1 MKRFVFP
8 LAVALC
14 FLVLVSDHAAV
25 SAKDTWI
32 SVRTKNFYL
41 IGSASEGDV
50 RKVALKLEQFRE
62 AFIQLFPG
70 MKFNTPVPTTVVV
83 FKNRSAYLP
92 FGPPNTAG
100 YFQAGPDVNY
110 IALSTER
117 SGPARSGLDGVFNI
131 IFHEYIHLLV
141 DNTLKN
147 SPLWL
152 NEGLAEYYSTFKIS
166 DDRNYELGIEPG
178 SHLLF
183 LSRNEMLPLKT
194 LFAVDHNSPYYN
206 EKSKKSVFYAQ
217 SWALVH
223 YLLIGR
229 DGGGKQLTTFLN
241 MLANGDLIEA
251 AFPKAFATT
260 FEAMQ
265 KELANYV
272 RQDRYKIVKG
282 QFNAKLELDTM
293 TEAQRLTE
301 AEAQAY
307 LGDLLLHSNR
317 PEAVT
322 YLERALQLDP
332 NVGMAHA
339 SLGMLR
345 FREGK
350 TEEARASLERAIK
363 ANSQHYLAH
372 YYYAYALSRQRPGD
386 TSGSLTPEQAAKIR
400 EHLKRAIQLRPDFPE
415 TYTLLAFVSL
425 ISSTQIEESI
435 ATIKR
440 VLAESPGRIG
450 FVFMLGQL
458 YMHKSD
464 YKAARPLLEQVAKSS
479 EPESQ
484 HAARLLDQ
492 MSRIEQTAAKYG
504 DPQTRTRGSRSTAT
518 PAGPEVVASETQT
531 VDPSDPSAELR
542 EVLRKPAAG
551 ETRIMAKLVRIDC
564 ERKSIFFVF
573 QTPSGLLRL
582 RTNSFD
588 DIEIRTFTADVMGE
602 IACGQRKPVNIVVI
616 CYIPNADK
624 RLKID
629 GALKSVEFVPADF
642 KLKPD
647 KQ

>member
-14 FLVLVSDHAAV
+14 LLALVPQQSTV

-32 SVRTKNFYL
+32 GVRTKNFYL
-41 IGSASEGDV
+41 VGSANEGDV
-50 RKVALKLEQFRE
+50 RKVAVKLEQFRE
-62 AFIQLFPG
+62 AFIQLFPR

-83 FKNRSAYLP
+83 FKNKSAYTP

-100 YFQAGPDVNY
+100 YFQGGPDVNY

-117 SGPARSGLDGVFNI
+117 YGPSGPGLDGVFNI

-141 DNTLKN
+141 DNTFKN

-166 DDRNYELGIEPG
+166 DDQKVEIGIEPG
-178 SHLLF
+178 NHLLF
-183 LSRNEMLPLKT
+183 LSRNAMLPLQT
-194 LFAVDHNSPYYN
+194 LLAVDHNSPYYN

-217 SWALVH
+217 SWALMH
-223 YLLIGR
+223 YLLIGKV
-229 DGGGKQLTTFLN
+229 GGGKQLTTFLN
-241 MLANGDLIEA
+241 LIANNVPVET
-251 AFPKAFATT
+251 AFPQAFETT
-260 FEAMQ
+260 FETMQ
-265 KELANYV
+265 RELSNYV
-272 RQDRYKIVKG
+272 RQDRYNVAKG
-282 QFNAKLELDTM
+282 QFSTKLVLDTI
-293 TEAQRLTE
+293 TEAQPLTE

-317 PEAVT
+317 PEAVS
-322 YLERALQLDP
+322 YLENALKLDP
-332 NVGMAHA
+332 NLGMAHA
-339 SLGMLR
+339 SLGMLH
-345 FREGK
+345 FREGQ
-350 TEEARASLERAIK
+350 TDTARASLERAIA

-372 YYYAYALSRQRPGD
+372 YYYAYALSRERPGD
-386 TSGSLTPEQAAKIR
+386 TSGSLTPQQAAKIR

-415 TYTLLAFVSL
+415 TYTLMAFVSL
-425 ISSTQIEESI
+425 ISSTEIDESI
-435 ATIKR
+435 ATMKR
-440 VLAESPGRIG
+440 VLNESPGRIG

-464 YKAARPLLEQVAKSS
+464 YKSARPLLEQVAKSS

-484 HAARLLDQ
+484 HAGRLLDQ
-492 MSRIEQTAAKYG
+492 MSRIEQTVSKYG
-504 DPQTRTRGSRSTAT
+504 DPKTRATGQRSTST
-518 PAGPEVVASETQT
+518 PVGPEVVAGETQLIDT
-531 VDPSDPSAELR
+531 SDPSAELR

-551 ETRIMAKLVRIDC
+551 ETQIMAKLVRIEC
-564 ERKSIFFVF
+564 EVKGIFFVF
-573 QTPSGLLRL
+573 QAPSGLLRL
-582 RTNSFD
+582 RTKSFD

-602 IACGQRKPVNIVVI
+602 ISCGPRKPVNIVVI

-624 RLKID
+624 RLKTD

-647 KQ
+647 RQ